1 MKMTVLERTHDAL
14 ERLEKLA
21 LEFSD
26 LACEHPYNSPE
37 QTALVHLWLQIVRDR
52 EQAMASIPAITYED
66 EDEEEELEDA

>member
-14 ERLEKLA
+14 ERLERLA
-21 LEFSD
+21 PEISD

-52 EQAMASIPAITYED
+52 EQAMASIPAITY
-66 EDEEEELEDA
+66 DEEVEEDA

>member
-14 ERLEKLA
+14 QRLEQLA
-21 LEFSD
+21 LEISD

-52 EQAMASIPAITYED
+52 EQATASIPALTYED
-66 EDEEEELEDA
+66 EEEVEDA